1 MQQKYLELLA
11 KTYPDISSATT
22 EIINLQAILNLPKGT
37 EHFITD
43 IHGENEKFQHILRNC
58 SGAIKRRIEE
68 EFSYE
73 LSILEKKDLAMLIYY
88 PEFKLKQN
96 NYKENGNKSEKEKE
110 DWKRMTIYRLVV
122 LCKNVSSKYSRSK
135 VRKALPRAFAYIM
148 EELMTGHPKDP
159 NQKAYYESIVTE
171 VIRAE
176 IADELIIALSNLI
189 HRLAVD
195 HLHVIGDIYDR
206 GAYPHIIMDTLM
218 EHHSVDIQ
226 WGNHDILWMGAAAGN
241 TSSIANVIRIS
252 AKYGNLSVLEE
263 GYGINLVP
271 LVTFA
276 MKFYENDPCES
287 FKIDLQN
294 SESKDQDTSLGEK
307 IHKAISIIQFKL
319 EGQLIDKYPEFEM
332 ENRKFLDKIDIEK
345 GQVRIDGKNYRL
357 KDKNFPTIDFKDPYM
372 LTTEELSLVDQL
384 RNSFTQCEKLQ
395 KHIHFLYSKGT
406 LYKRYNGNLLYHGC
420 VPMNRDGSFKK
431 VNIFGKEYSGKKL
444 YDVLEGY
451 AIKAYYSQK
460 RQEKEEGL
468 AMLWFTW
475 ISGNSPVFGKEK
487 MATFERYFVDD
498 PELIKEKNNPY
509 YDFVESEEVIN
520 RIIIEFG
527 LDPAI
532 AHIVNGHM
540 PVKVKKGESP
550 IKCGGKLLMIDGGF
564 SKAYQNVTGI
574 AGYTLIYNSYGFILA
589 AHEKFGSMEEAVS
602 KGKDISS
609 HTVVVEKVVDRKL
622 VKDTDIG
629 ERLKAESDSLERL
642 VKAYR
647 SGSILESR

>member
-1 MQQKYLELLA
+1 MEQKYLELLA

-43 IHGENEKFQHILRNC
+43 IHGENEQFQHVLRNC

-73 LSILEKKDLAMLIYY
+73 LNSTEKKELAMLIYY

-96 NYKENGNKSEKEKE
+96 KYKNNKNESDKEKE
-110 DWKRMTIYRLVV
+110 DWKRTTIYRLIV

-135 VRKALPRAFAYIM
+135 VRKALPVAFSYIM

-159 NQKAYYESIVTE
+159 NQKAYYESIVRE

-176 IADELIIALSNLI
+176 IADELIIALCNLI

-206 GAYPHIIMDTLM
+206 GPYPHLIMDTLM
-218 EHHSVDIQ
+218 DHHSVDIQ

-241 TSSIANVIRIS
+241 TSCIANAIRIS
-252 AKYGNLSVLEE
+252 AKYGNLSVIEE

-276 MKFYENDPCES
+276 MKTYENDPCEC
-287 FKIDLQN
+287 FKIDLKN
-294 SESKDQDTSLGEK
+294 SESKEQDTSLGK
-307 IHKAISIIQFKL
+307 KVHKAISIIQFKL
-319 EGQLIDKYPEFEM
+319 EGQLINKYPEFDM
-332 ENRKFLDKIDIEK
+332 EDRKLLDKMDVDKCSVLI
-345 GQVRIDGKNYRL
+345 GGKSYKL
-357 KDKNFPTIDFKDPYM
+357 KDNNFPTIDFKEPYA
-372 LTTEELSLVDQL
+372 LTIEEKIVVEQL
-384 RNSFTQCEKLQ
+384 ENAFIQCEKLQ
-395 KHIHFLYSKGT
+395 KHVHFLYTKGS

-420 VPMNRDGSFKK
+420 VPMNSDGSFKK
-431 VNIFGKEYSGKKL
+431 VKIFGKEYSGKAL
-444 YDVLEGY
+444 YDILETY
-451 AIKAYYSQK
+451 AIKGYYSHNNK
-460 RQEKEEGL
+460 EKENGL
-468 AMLWFTW
+468 AILWFIW

-498 PELIKEKNNPY
+498 LDIIKEKNNPY

-520 RIIIEFG
+520 RIILEFG
-527 LDPAI
+527 LDKDI

-550 IKCGGKLLMIDGGF
+550 IKCNGKLLMIDGGF
-564 SKAYQNVTGI
+564 SKAYQSVTGI
-574 AGYTLIYNSYGFILA
+574 AGYTLIYNSYGFIIA
-589 AHEKFGSMEEAVS
+589 AHEKFGSMEKAVLE
-602 KGKDISS
+602 GNDISS
-609 HTVVVEKVVDRKL
+609 HTILVEKVVDRKL

-629 ERLKAESDSLERL
+629 ERLKAESDSLEKL
-642 VKAYR
+642 VHAYR